1 MTDATLHDD
10 LLIGA
15 AAIADFIYGS
25 TEYKYQR
32 RVYYLTT
39 QSKRRLPW
47 FRLGSQI
54 AARRS
59 SIMGWIE
66 MQEFG
71 GRHP

>member
-1 MTDATLHDD
+1 MMENPLHDD

-59 SIMGWIE
+59 SIMTWIE
-66 MQEFG
+66 AQEG
-71 GRHP
+71 WR

>member
-1 MTDATLHDD
+1 MTDAILHDD

-15 AAIADFIYGS
+15 AAIADFLYGS
-25 TEYKYQR
+25 TEYRYQR

-39 QSKRRLPW
+39 RSKRKLPW

-59 SIMGWIE
+59 SIMAWIE
-66 MQEFG
+66 AQEGFHHG
-71 GRHP
+71 

>member
-1 MTDATLHDD
+1 GLVMMENPLHDD

-59 SIMGWIE
+59 SIMTWIE
-66 MQEFG
+66 AQEG
-71 GRHP
+71 WR

>member
-1 MTDATLHDD
+1 MMENPLHDD

-59 SIMGWIE
+59 SIMTWIE
-66 MQEFG
+66 AQEGFPHG
-71 GRHP
+71 

>member
-1 MTDATLHDD
+1 MTEATLHDD

-39 QSKRRLPW
+39 QSKRQLPW

-59 SIMGWIE
+59 SIMTWIE
-66 MQEFG
+66 AQEGFHHG
-71 GRHP
+71 

>member
-1 MTDATLHDD
+1 MIENPLHDD

-59 SIMGWIE
+59 SIMTWIE
-66 MQEFG
+66 AQEG
-71 GRHP
+71 WR

>member
-1 MTDATLHDD
+1 MTDEPLHDD

-15 AAIADFIYGS
+15 AAIADFIYGN

-59 SIMGWIE
+59 SIMTWIE
-66 MQEFG
+66 AQEG
-71 GRHP
+71 WR

>member
-32 RVYYLTT
+32 RVYYLNGAVPVGAV
-39 QSKRRLPW
+39 RMW
-47 FRLGSQI
+47 EGAAHHI
-54 AARRS
+54 ASVRATYA
-59 SIMGWIE
+59 
-66 MQEFG
+66 
-71 GRHP
+71 

>member
-1 MTDATLHDD
+1 MMDATLHDD

-15 AAIADFIYGS
+15 AAIADFLYGS
-25 TEYKYQR
+25 TEYRYQR

-39 QSKRRLPW
+39 QSKRKLPW

-59 SIMGWIE
+59 TIMAWIE
-66 MQEFG
+66 NQEG
-71 GRHP
+71 WR

>member
-1 MTDATLHDD
+1 MMENPLHDD

-32 RVYYLTT
+32 RIYYLTT

-59 SIMGWIE
+59 SIMTWIE
-66 MQEFG
+66 AQEG
-71 GRHP
+71 WR

>member
-15 AAIADFIYGS
+15 AAIAEFIYGS

-54 AARRS
+54 SARRS
-59 SIMGWIE
+59 SIMTWIKA
-66 MQEFG
+66 QEGFC
-71 GRHP
+71 HE